1 MNDVELIVWSE
12 PERCKNCRFW
22 SPNVE
27 PDGSDDEPRTAQ
39 SGPSLPRNGKACTN
53 PKVGGGSYSDDEHD
67 ADDAANSYE
76 TFITGPLFG
85 CVHFSPCAPSTP
97 QASTSA
103 RAD

>member
-1 MNDVELIVWSE
+1 MAEGELVIWSE
-12 PERCKNCRFW
+12 PERCKDCRFW
-22 SPNVE
+22 FPNVE
-27 PDGSDDEPRTAQ
+27 PDSSDDEPRM
-39 SGPSLPRNGKACTN
+39 SPCGPSLPRNGKACTN
-53 PKVGGGSYSDDEHD
+53 PRVGGGSYSDDEHD